1 MTFTGPSQV
10 LGMMNTDNKRR
21 FNNESALCMDLG
33 AGDGRDRLDRGTGRV
48 SRRPDGPDRHDDWR
62 RRQGDLPGL
71 LRLWIRILPALRPV
85 LAVPDRVLPVPLHLL
100 APMARR
106 IRRRLL
112 ASALARPGDAEHARF
127 PAGWTVRPNGNGLT
141 ETSRSN
147 TPPPSPISLPHSR
160 GRVRVGA

>member
-1 MTFTGPSQV
+1 
-10 LGMMNTDNKRR
+10 
-21 FNNESALCMDLG
+21 MDLG

-48 SRRPDGPDRHDDWR
+48 SRRPGGPARHDDWR

-106 IRRRLL
+106 IRWRLL
-112 ASALARPGDAEHARF
+112 ASAPARTRDTEHARF
-127 PAGWTVRPNGNGLT
+127 AAGWTVRSNSDRLTGYSLNIPSPLPNF
-141 ETSRSN
+141 
-147 TPPPSPISLPHSR
+147 PPPLA
-160 GRVRVGA
+160 GAGQAGVAEADNAGQPCPAR

>member
-1 MTFTGPSQV
+1 
-10 LGMMNTDNKRR
+10 
-21 FNNESALCMDLG
+21 MDLG

-85 LAVPDRVLPVPLHLL
+85 LAVLDRVLPVPLHLL

-106 IRRRLL
+106 LRRRLL
-112 ASALARPGDAEHARF
+112 ALAPVRTGDAEHVRF
-127 PAGWTVRPNGNGLT
+127 ASGWTVRPNRVGLT
-141 ETSRSN
+141 ETSRPIPL
-147 TPPPSPISLPHSR
+147 PPRSFPSLA
-160 GRVRVGA
+160 VRLGF